1 MSRSFTRI
9 SLVLALLLTSEVWAV
24 GLGEIRLDSALN
36 EPLRAEIELLS
47 ATPEELTN
55 LKVALASAD
64 TFTRYGIDRPF
75 FLQGIEFNVLTTG
88 PNGAVVQLR
97 SRSPISEPFLTFL
110 VEATWSSGRL
120 LREYTV
126 LLDPPTYSP
135 PAVQQA
141 PVVEAPRR
149 AAPAD
154 SAAIERQAEPVYQAP
169 APEAP
174 APTRAAPPR
183 SQPERSTQ
191 PEPIGPA
198 PVADETPKP
207 RPAPVVD
214 DAPYES
220 APGGD
225 YIVQRN
231 ETLWRIA
238 TRMRPDNRLSM
249 NQTMLAIF
257 EANPQAFGGN
267 INILR
272 AGAALRIPSADRV
285 FQINRGDALA
295 EVQRQHAAWGG
306 GAGYTAPG
314 TSTRP
319 SLTLVPP
326 DEEPAGS
333 VYDDVAT
340 EEPMSRE
347 AEIEARIAEL
357 EAADVPNQQSLIEIR
372 DNELAQLRQELANI
386 RGEVYEPPAVEVQE
400 PEEMPADDVD
410 ADVEA
415 EVDDEAAGADAGEE
429 ETSEPVAE
437 EAEEAKPVAPSNIV
451 RTDTRKKTGILDTIM
466 GALSSIWT
474 GIISALLVVAGLLL
488 WFVRRGR
495 DDVDDSGPW
504 DQLDGDELAPG
515 SLASTETLR
524 APVVEDDA
532 FVVVEQRGSR
542 RRDSDTIRTPALDD
556 DAGTGQ
562 FDSLEDT
569 FSSETAVNLDQ
580 TDPLAEADFH
590 MAYGLYDQAADLI
603 NGALESDPGDQT
615 LLAKLCEIY
624 FVWGN
629 RDAFIDA
636 ASNLKDAVGRSD
648 SDDWNKIVIM
658 GQQIAADDPLF
669 AGAAVAG
676 ATREVDLSFDSDS
689 DGGGELD
696 MDFGSDD
703 AGASDVIDLGAADD
717 DDGLDFFLDDASTGE
732 GPAIDL
738 GSEPTEEMPSIEKTQ
753 ESPTI
758 EQQLGATSEL
768 PALDDVFGSATSGG
782 RDSDETA
789 EINLDELGLDVDDLE
804 STGTNEMLEV
814 TGSNYALDDD
824 GEATGKNL
832 EIDIDATGR
841 REALDLSDTGIGEG
855 FDFDDLDSTGM
866 RLAPDETGRMP
877 MLDVER
883 ETDASIDADLLDAT
897 GHTQV
902 LSEDFLSDDEATLLG
917 DDADEDSLPDDAE
930 TLLASLD
937 DDDDDDDFDFAK
949 TEALPADVFTGNSNL
964 DETNEMPAIAET
976 DFDLDLED
984 LTAAL
989 RRTDAGDTVEY
1000 PRDDATVEQPRP
1012 SLDDTTEAATLS
1024 ISPDDMSD
1032 DLQDARTMTEVGTK
1046 LDLARAYVDM
1056 GDPAG
1061 ARSILEEVLDEGD
1074 ASQRQQ
1080 AQKLLDSLPS

>member
-24 GLGEIRLDSALN
+24 GLGDIRLDSALN

-55 LKVALASAD
+55 LKVALASAE

-75 FLQGIEFNVLTTG
+75 FLQGIEFNVVTSG

-97 SRSPISEPFLTFL
+97 SRSPIAEPFLTFL
-110 VEATWSSGRL
+110 VEATWASGRL

-154 SAAIERQAEPVYQAP
+154 SAAIERQPEPVYEAP

-183 SQPERSTQ
+183 SQPE
-191 PEPIGPA
+191 PIGPA
-198 PVADETPKP
+198 PVVDETPKP
-207 RPAPVVD
+207 RPAPVAD
-214 DAPYES
+214 DAPYGS
-220 APGGD
+220 TPGGD

-238 TRMRPDNRLSM
+238 TRMRPDSRLTM

-267 INILR
+267 INVLR

-285 FQINRGDALA
+285 FQINRGDALL

-306 GAGYTAPG
+306 GAGYTAPAAVK
-314 TSTRP
+314 RP

-326 DEEPAGS
+326 DEEPTGS
-333 VYDDVAT
+333 VYDDMAT

-386 RGEVYEPPAVEVQE
+386 RGEVYEPPVAEVQE
-400 PEEMPADDVD
+400 PEEMPADDVM
-410 ADVEA
+410 ADIEA
-415 EVDDEAAGADAGEE
+415 EVEEEAAGDDAGEE

-437 EAEEAKPVAPSNIV
+437 EPEVAQPVVPSNVV
-451 RTDTRKKTGILDTIM
+451 RTDTRKKTGILDTVM
-466 GALSSIWT
+466 DALSSIWT

-495 DDVDDSGPW
+495 EDVDDSGPW

-515 SLASTETLR
+515 SLASTESLR

-532 FVVVEQRGSR
+532 FVVVEERGSR
-542 RRDSDTIRTPALDD
+542 RRDSDTVSTPALDD
-556 DAGTGQ
+556 DTGTGE
-562 FDSLEDT
+562 FDALADT

-580 TDPLAEADFH
+580 TDPVAEADFH

-603 NGALESDPGDQT
+603 TGALESDPGDQS
-615 LLAKLCEIY
+615 LMAKLCEIY

-636 ASNLKDAVGRSD
+636 AGNLKDAVGNAD

-676 ATREVDLSFDSDS
+676 STREVDLSFDSDS
-689 DGGGELD
+689 DAGGELD

-717 DDGLDFFLDDASTGE
+717 DGLDFFLDDASTGE
-732 GPAIDL
+732 NRAVDL
-738 GSEPTEEMPSIEKTQ
+738 GGEPTVEMPSVEKTQ

-768 PALDDVFGSATSGG
+768 PALDEMVGKARAGMGYDAE
-782 RDSDETA
+782 ETA
-789 EINLDELGLDVDDLE
+789 EINLDELGLDIDDLE
-804 STGTNEMLEV
+804 STGTNEMLEI

-841 REALDLSDTGIGEG
+841 RQALDIDDTGIGEG
-855 FDFDDLDSTGM
+855 LDFDDLDSTGM

-902 LSEDFLSDDEATLLG
+902 LSEDFLADDEATMLGG
-917 DDADEDSLPDDAE
+917 DDEEDALPDDAE

-937 DDDDDDDFDFAK
+937 DDDEEDDFDFAK
-949 TEALPADVFTGNSNL
+949 TEALPANAFTGNSNL
-964 DETNEMPAIAET
+964 DETNEMPAVAET
-976 DFDLDLED
+976 DLDLDLED

-989 RRTDAGDTVEY
+989 RRTDGGDTAEY

-1012 SLDDTTEAATLS
+1012 SLDDTTEAQTLS

-1080 AQKLLDSLPS
+1080 AQKLLDSLPG

>member
-24 GLGEIRLDSALN
+24 GLGDIRLDSALN

-55 LKVALASAD
+55 LKVALASAE

-75 FLQGIEFNVLTTG
+75 FLQGIEFNVVTSG

-97 SRSPISEPFLTFL
+97 SRSPIAEPFLTFL
-110 VEATWSSGRL
+110 VEATWASGRL

-154 SAAIERQAEPVYQAP
+154 SAAIERQPEPVYEAP

-183 SQPERSTQ
+183 SQPE
-191 PEPIGPA
+191 PIGPA
-198 PVADETPKP
+198 PVVDETPKP
-207 RPAPVVD
+207 RPAPVAD
-214 DAPYES
+214 DAPYGS
-220 APGGD
+220 TPGGD

-238 TRMRPDNRLSM
+238 TRMRPDSRLTM

-267 INILR
+267 INVLR

-285 FQINRGDALA
+285 FQINRGDALL

-306 GAGYTAPG
+306 GAGYTAPAAVK
-314 TSTRP
+314 RP

-326 DEEPAGS
+326 DEEPTGS
-333 VYDDVAT
+333 VYDDMAT

-386 RGEVYEPPAVEVQE
+386 RGEVYEPPVAEVQE
-400 PEEMPADDVD
+400 PEEMPADDVM
-410 ADVEA
+410 ADIEA
-415 EVDDEAAGADAGEE
+415 EVEEEAAGDDAGEE

-437 EAEEAKPVAPSNIV
+437 EPEVAQPVVPSNVV
-451 RTDTRKKTGILDTIM
+451 RTDTRKKTGILDTVM
-466 GALSSIWT
+466 DALSSIWT

-495 DDVDDSGPW
+495 EDVDDSGPW

-515 SLASTETLR
+515 SLASTESLR

-532 FVVVEQRGSR
+532 FVVVEERGSR
-542 RRDSDTIRTPALDD
+542 RRDSDTVSTPALDD
-556 DAGTGQ
+556 DTGTGE
-562 FDSLEDT
+562 FDALADT

-580 TDPLAEADFH
+580 TDPVAEADFH

-603 NGALESDPGDQT
+603 TGALESDPGDQS
-615 LLAKLCEIY
+615 LMAKLCEIY

-636 ASNLKDAVGRSD
+636 AGNLKDAVGNAD

-676 ATREVDLSFDSDS
+676 STREVDLSFDSDS
-689 DGGGELD
+689 DAGGELD

-717 DDGLDFFLDDASTGE
+717 DGLDFFLDDASTGE
-732 GPAIDL
+732 NRAVDL
-738 GSEPTEEMPSIEKTQ
+738 GGEPTVEMPSVEKTQ

-768 PALDDVFGSATSGG
+768 PALDEMVGKARAGMGYDAE
-782 RDSDETA
+782 ETA
-789 EINLDELGLDVDDLE
+789 EINLDELGLDIDDLE
-804 STGTNEMLEV
+804 STGTNEMLEI

-841 REALDLSDTGIGEG
+841 RQALDIDDTGIGEG
-855 FDFDDLDSTGM
+855 LDFDDLDSTGM

-883 ETDASIDADLLDAT
+883 ETDTSIDADLLDAT

-902 LSEDFLSDDEATLLG
+902 LSEDFLADDEATMLGG
-917 DDADEDSLPDDAE
+917 DDEEDALPDDAE

-937 DDDDDDDFDFAK
+937 DDDEEDDFDFAK
-949 TEALPADVFTGNSNL
+949 TEALPANAFTGNSNL
-964 DETNEMPAIAET
+964 DETNEMPAVAET
-976 DFDLDLED
+976 DLDLDLED

-989 RRTDAGDTVEY
+989 RRTDGGDTAEY

-1012 SLDDTTEAATLS
+1012 SLDDTTEAQTLS

-1080 AQKLLDSLPS
+1080 AQKLLDSLPG